1 MLPVTSRALAA
12 LHARGTDTRAPG
24 RPLSTR
30 RATDAR
36 DLFGLCRQGQSRCGH
51 TLLLSRLVPC
61 RVHDAHRRAAPVV
74 MDGNARALIPL
85 KGHPGLVQM
94 RVLTRGRKRFRNGR
108 SLHGDGV
115 ARNSIAPR
123 RRGSFLRRTSLL
135 RLTRR
140 NRGLAPNH
148 RNLGGHNLFDGGRL
162 GRTGHRGQARLL
174 AQTRGHSIG
183 RILLRHLPRT
193 DSIRVGRPGP
203 HNSSISN

>member
-1 MLPVTSRALAA
+1 MLPTASGPLTT

-30 RATDAR
+30 RTTDTR
-36 DLFGLCRQGQSRCGH
+36 DLFGLYWHGQSRCGH
-51 TLLLSRLVPC
+51 APLLSRLLPR

-123 RRGSFLRRTSLL
+123 RRSRFFRRTSLL

-140 NRGLAPNH
+140 NRSLAPNH
-148 RNLGGHNLFDGGRL
+148 RNLGGNDLLDRRRFGRA
-162 GRTGHRGQARLL
+162 GHRGQARLL
-174 AQTRGHSIG
+174 AQTRGDGIC

-193 DSIRVGRPGP
+193 DSIRVRRPGP